1 MSDLDAFVVVG
12 EVGSL
17 FSIGCTV
24 FCSCGDDITWAVIRT
39 SDVDVVV
46 LVVVVVVVV
55 VGVGA
60 AIGMAVVSI
69 SVVIVAVAAGVV
81 STNGSV
87 CISMTS

>member
-1 MSDLDAFVVVG
+1 MNDLDAFVVVG
-12 EVGSL
+12 EVGSF

-24 FCSCGDDITWAVIRT
+24 LCSCGDDITWAVIRT
-39 SDVDVVV
+39 SGIDA
-46 LVVVVVVVV
+46 VVVVVVVV